1 MLVINT
7 ADKEWPTVNPLYP
20 YNGIDCCVTYEVLE
34 TILPELDDTTAATY
48 TLSRSLQGPV
58 LEMNMRGLLIDL
70 EARDALIESYAA
82 DIEVITGQL
91 DRIIRNGLGY
101 DYIVTKGRKYQYPN
115 NDQWKHIFYDI
126 LGLPVIRKRNNEGI
140 LQPTLDRKA
149 LEKLGNY
156 FDAEPLIRRL
166 LILRDISKKLSFLRT
181 GIDPDGRC
189 RASWNIAGTT
199 TGRFSSAFSDF
210 GTGTNLQNIENK
222 LRRIFIPDPGFRFGN
237 IDLEQSDSRGVGAI
251 LWNLFR
257 DATYLDACESGD
269 LHTSVA
275 RLAFT
280 DLGWTGDRKA
290 DRVIADGK
298 FYRDWSYRDVC
309 KRLGHGTN
317 FMGEPDH
324 MARETHI
331 APNLVR
337 NFRKVYLESYPM
349 EQWWDWVR
357 RRLSDTH
364 YIITLRGRKRI
375 FFGRAIDEDTVKAA
389 VAYEP
394 QSITADTINSGLLR
408 VWRRGRVQLLNQV
421 HDSILF
427 QYREGE
433 EEAIVESLEDIEETL
448 ELTGGRPFKI
458 PAEAKSGINWGDVEY
473 TDGKITGNFE
483 GLKKWH
489 P

>member
-7 ADKEWPTVNPLYP
+7 QQKEWPTVNPLFP
-20 YNGIDCCVTYEVLE
+20 YNGLDVCVTYEVLE
-34 TILPELDDTTAATY
+34 TILPELDETTSATY
-48 TLSRSLQGPV
+48 THSRDLQGPI
-58 LEMNMRGLLIDL
+58 LEMNMRGLLVNM

-91 DRIIRNGLGY
+91 DRIIRNGLEY
-101 DYIVTKGRKYQYPN
+101 DYIITKGRKYQYPN

-126 LGLPVIRKRNNEGI
+126 LGLPVIRKRNNEGV

-156 FDAEPLIRRL
+156 FDAEPFVRRL
-166 LILRDISKKLSFLRT
+166 LILREISKKLSFLRT

-210 GTGTNLQNIENK
+210 GTGTNLQNIENR
-222 LRRIFIPDPGFRFGN
+222 LRRIFIPDEGFRFGN

-251 LWNLFR
+251 LWQLFR
-257 DATYLDACESGD
+257 DSTYLDACESGD

-280 DLGWTGDRKA
+280 DLPWTGERRP
-290 DRVIADGK
+290 DRVIADTK

-331 APNLVR
+331 APHLVR
-337 NFRKVYLESYPM
+337 KFRETYLVNYPM
-349 EQWWDWVR
+349 EMWWGWVR
-357 RRLSDTH
+357 RRLADTH
-364 YIITLRGRKRI
+364 YITTLRGRKRI
-375 FFGRAIDEDTVKAA
+375 FFGRAIDDDTVKAA

-394 QSITADTINSGLLR
+394 QSITADTNHSGLLR
-408 VWRRGRVQLLNQV
+408 VWRRGRVQLLV
-421 HDSILF
+421 EGHDSILF
-427 QYREGE
+427 QYPE
-433 EEAIVESLEDIEETL
+433 EDDEAVAVSLEDMQETL
-448 ELTGGRPFKI
+448 ILNGDRLFMI
-458 PAEAKSGINWGDVEY
+458 PAEAKSGMNWGDVEY
-473 TDGKITGNFE
+473 TEGKATGNFE
-483 GLKKWH
+483 GLKKWQS
-489 P
+489 